1 MNWDTGTHPTTQPGG
16 HRPTNFIMRAPTTQ
30 SRTRMDG
37 AGEGQELV
45 VDTKPIPRPTLSAH
59 LGSAA
64 LKSQDFIP
72 SALSFKQA
80 GALRQ
85 LSSPSW
91 SYIHPHAQLLSQ
103 QDTYPSQGGEGGM
116 SHIFPYWCTQW
127 VKTQGRTQGVRPIFA
142 FPIFL
147 KKGKH

>member
-1 MNWDTGTHPTTQPGG
+1 MTWDTGTHPTTQAGG
-16 HRPTNFIMRAPTTQ
+16 HRPTNFIVRVPTAW
-30 SRTRMDG
+30 SRTRTDG
-37 AGEGQELV
+37 AGEGQEPV
-45 VDTKPIPRPTLSAH
+45 VDTKPIPCPTICAY

-91 SYIHPHAQLLSQ
+91 SYIHPPAQLLSQ
-103 QDTYPSQGGEGGM
+103 QDTYPSQGREGGM
-116 SHIFPYWCTQW
+116 SHIFPY
-127 VKTQGRTQGVRPIFA
+127 
-142 FPIFL
+142 
-147 KKGKH
+147 